1 MKRWILAHCL
11 LPVGVA
17 VLAVVLILS
26 DAIPNPVLYLR
37 GNTALVAL
45 IAGVSLSAGMLLI
58 FLFFSR
64 VQKKHRDEITQ
75 VQKRA
80 DQDHRRFIRRLDHEL
95 KNPLTAIRAGLAN
108 LSSEPLGDYLTR
120 ELNAV
125 GVQVLR
131 ISRLVTDLRKLALL
145 ETNLRERGDFDLA
158 ELLEYIV
165 DDFKGQN
172 EAANRHPILI
182 LPNAPWPLP
191 DIEGDADLLLL
202 AVNNLVENAVKYTS
216 PGDTI
221 EVRAFDDGND
231 VVVEVADTGPGI
243 PEDEMERVWEELY
256 RGEKV
261 RGITGSGLG
270 LPLVRVIIEQHG
282 GMVGL
287 RSRAEKG
294 TVFSIRLP
302 AKKTGSQSGCYR
314 WVTRRA

>member
-1 MKRWILAHCL
+1 
-11 LPVGVA
+11 
-17 VLAVVLILS
+17 
-26 DAIPNPVLYLR
+26 
-37 GNTALVAL
+37 
-45 IAGVSLSAGMLLI
+45 
-58 FLFFSR
+58 
-64 VQKKHRDEITQ
+64 
-75 VQKRA
+75 
-80 DQDHRRFIRRLDHEL
+80 
-95 KNPLTAIRAGLAN
+95 
-108 LSSEPLGDYLTR
+108 
-120 ELNAV
+120 
-125 GVQVLR
+125 VQVLR

-145 ETNLRERGDFDLA
+145 ETNLRERGDVDLA
-158 ELLEYIV
+158 ELLKYIV

-172 EAANRHPILI
+172 EAENRHLILI